1 MQNILIVDHERC
13 TGCRLCELVCSVK
26 NAGVSNPSRARIH
39 IIKWEM
45 EGFELPMVCQQC
57 ESAPCLAVCPVD
69 ALSRDDDLERVLVDY
84 DLCIGCKLC
93 VVACP
98 FGGMGIDTVAKKV
111 IKCELCDGDP
121 ICVNFCQ
128 PEALEYVPAS
138 TVNLRKK
145 REAGLKFSELMKKF
159 AGV

>member
-1 MQNILIVDHERC
+1 MQKILIVDHERC

-26 NAGVSNPSRARIH
+26 NAGVSNPSRSRIH

-57 ESAPCLAVCPVD
+57 ESAPCMAVCPVD
-69 ALSRDDDLERVLVDY
+69 ALSHDGDLERVVIDY

-93 VVACP
+93 VAACP

-121 ICVNFCQ
+121 ACVKFCQ
-128 PEALEYVPAS
+128 PEALQYVPAS

-145 REAGLKFSELMKKF
+145 REAGLKFSELMRRF
-159 AGV
+159 VGA

>member
-1 MQNILIVDHERC
+1 MQKILIVDHERC

-26 NAGVSNPSRARIH
+26 NTGMSNPSRSRIH

-57 ESAPCLAVCPVD
+57 ESAPCMAVCPVD
-69 ALSRDDDLERVLVDY
+69 ALSRDGDLGRVVIDY

-93 VVACP
+93 VAACP

-121 ICVNFCQ
+121 ACVKFCQ
-128 PEALEYVPAS
+128 PQALQYVPAS

-145 REAGLKFSELMKKF
+145 REAGSKFSELMRKF

>member
-1 MQNILIVDHERC
+1 MQKILIVDHERC

-26 NAGVSNPSRARIH
+26 SAGVSNPSRARIH

-57 ESAPCLAVCPVD
+57 ESAPCMAVCPVD
-69 ALSRDDDLERVLVDY
+69 ALSRDGDLERVVIDY

-93 VVACP
+93 VAACP

-121 ICVNFCQ
+121 TCVAFCQ
-128 PEALEYVPAS
+128 PQALQYVPAS

-145 REAGLKFSELMKKF
+145 REAGLKFSELMRRF

>member
-1 MQNILIVDHERC
+1 VQKILIVDHEKC

-57 ESAPCLAVCPVD
+57 ESAPCMAVCPVD
-69 ALSRDDDLERVLVDY
+69 ALSRDDDLERVVIDY

-93 VVACP
+93 VAACP
-98 FGGMGIDTVAKKV
+98 FGGMGIDTVARRV

-121 ICVNFCQ
+121 TCVAFCQ
-128 PEALEYVPAS
+128 PQALQYVASS

-145 REAGLKFSELMKKF
+145 REAGLKFSELMRRF